1 MTSKSVKKHRCV
13 MAAVNEIQLSTELCT
28 LASPA
33 LLAMDKMCLH
43 YVIHY
48 IKRSDGILSLEHFIL
63 NKQRFLVNLSRPEI
77 IDLTFSGA
85 LGIT

>member
-1 MTSKSVKKHRCV
+1 MTASKSVKKHRCV

-48 IKRSDGILSLEHFIL
+48 IKRSVVILSLEHFIL
-63 NKQRFLVNLSRPEI
+63 NRQKFLMILSI
-77 IDLTFSGA
+77 ISGA
-85 LGIT
+85 PGIT

>member
-1 MTSKSVKKHRCV
+1 

-48 IKRSDGILSLEHFIL
+48 IKRSVVILSLFIEHFIAGEVSEFSDHSKKIL
-63 NKQRFLVNLSRPEI
+63 HFFFLKPP
-77 IDLTFSGA
+77 
-85 LGIT
+85 

>member
-1 MTSKSVKKHRCV
+1 MTSSKSAKKHKCV

-33 LLAMDKMCLH
+33 LLALDKMCLH

-48 IKRSDGILSLEHFIL
+48 IKRSDGILSLEHLYSTNRDF
-63 NKQRFLVNLSRPEI
+63 
-77 IDLTFSGA
+77 
-85 LGIT
+85 

>member
-1 MTSKSVKKHRCV
+1 MTSSKSVKKHRCV

-33 LLAMDKMCLH
+33 LLALDKMCLH

-48 IKRSDGILSLEHFIL
+48 IKRSVGILSLEHFIL
-63 NKQRFLVNLSRPEI
+63 NQQTNRDF
-77 IDLTFSGA
+77 
-85 LGIT
+85 

>member
-33 LLAMDKMCLH
+33 LLALDKMCLH
-43 YVIHY
+43 FVIHY
-48 IKRSDGILSLEHFIL
+48 IKRSDGILSLEHL
-63 NKQRFLVNLSRPEI
+63 YSTNRQTEI
-77 IDLTFSGA
+77 SSEPVETRNN
-85 LGIT
+85 

>member
-1 MTSKSVKKHRCV
+1 

-33 LLAMDKMCLH
+33 LLALDKMCLH

-48 IKRSDGILSLEHFIL
+48 IKRSVVILCLEHFIL
-63 NKQRFLVNLSRPEI
+63 NRDF
-77 IDLTFSGA
+77 
-85 LGIT
+85 